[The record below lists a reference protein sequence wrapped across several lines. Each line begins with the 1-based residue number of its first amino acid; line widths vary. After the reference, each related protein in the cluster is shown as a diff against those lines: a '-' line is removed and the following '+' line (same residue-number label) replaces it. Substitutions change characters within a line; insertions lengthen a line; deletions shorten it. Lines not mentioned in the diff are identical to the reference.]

1 MRGWER
7 EGGVANS
14 RHESMTHDNLHIKIC
29 GLTRFADARLAADL
43 GAWALG
49 FIFYDRSPR
58 YVRPEVAAKIVQG
71 LPRDIEKVGVFVDAP
86 RAEIE
91 KISKQVG
98 LTRLQFHGD
107 ESPAFCAEWE
117 LPVIKA
123 VRLGDQGDVNEA
135 VRFGSKVRWL
145 AEPKIEG
152 QFGGTGKRV
161 DAKLFQALQTHG
173 PVILAGG
180 LNPQNVAAAVRDLQ
194 PWGVDASSGLE
205 SSPGVK
211 DEAKLRAFFA
221 ALGRAH

>member
-1 MRGWER
+1 MS
-7 EGGVANS
+7 A
-14 RHESMTHDNLHIKIC
+14 DNLHIKIC
-29 GLTRFADARLAADL
+29 GLTRFADAKLAADL

-49 FIFYDRSPR
+49 FIFYDQSPR
-58 YVRPEVAAKIVQG
+58 YVRPEVAAKIVEG
-71 LPRDIEKVGVFVDAP
+71 LPAGVEKVGVFVDAP

-91 KISKQVG
+91 KIAREVG

-107 ESPAFCAEWE
+107 ESPAFCANWA

-123 VRLGDQGDVNEA
+123 VRLGDMGDVNEA

-145 AEPKIEG
+145 AEPRVEG

-161 DAKLFQALQTHG
+161 DAKLFRALQTHG
-173 PVILAGG
+173 PVMLAGG
-180 LNPQNVAAAVRDLQ
+180 LSPQNVATAVRDLE

-211 DEAKLRAFFA
+211 EAAKLRAFFA
-221 ALGRAH
+221 ALGRAG